1 MDAALRTIAVA
12 TGAATQIYPET
23 RGSATDHA
31 VTPTAIFKYTFSPDA
46 NVYAKYARGFKSG
59 GFNLGA
65 SAAFALTHYDP
76 EFMDSYE
83 VGTKLRFFDGRL
95 RLNAAGYINNVKDLQ
110 VSVIRNSG
118 IITASVVDNA
128 AGATFKGLEL
138 EAQWS
143 PVERLRLKGSL
154 GYTDPSYHN
163 YVDAGVNVS
172 DTRVIPYVSKLTA
185 SAGVDATLVQ
195 APWGQVRAT
204 IDYSHADDYYTLAF
218 DRRPRSAAIRSSA
231 QPTRAQSIDLVDAT
245 LQLTD
250 TKVALGSLEISLWSH
265 NLFNVHRFVGGVD
278 FGAAFGNLTTG
289 FYNTPR
295 TYGADVTLKF

>member
-1 MDAALRTIAVA
+1 
-12 TGAATQIYPET
+12 
-23 RGSATDHA
+23 
-31 VTPTAIFKYTFSPDA
+31 
-46 NVYAKYARGFKSG
+46 
-59 GFNLGA
+59 
-65 SAAFALTHYDP
+65 
-76 EFMDSYE
+76 
-83 VGTKLRFFDGRL
+83 
-95 RLNAAGYINNVKDLQ
+95 
-110 VSVIRNSG
+110 
-118 IITASVVDNA
+118 
-128 AGATFKGLEL
+128 
-138 EAQWS
+138 
-143 PVERLRLKGSL
+143 LKGSL